1 MFLIN
6 SNVQEIQIC
15 KNCILIGLKDPQELD
30 IEEGKEK
37 I

>member
-6 SNVQEIQIC
+6 SNVQEIHIC